1 MAKNLQGDLTMQRIK
16 EILTEQRNLLNNTKI
31 SLKNDGLDFQDF
43 TEFFL
48 EVYAN
53 NLELTSR
60 VNHLLNIKED

>member
-1 MAKNLQGDLTMQRIK
+1 MQRIK

>member
-1 MAKNLQGDLTMQRIK
+1 MQRIK
-16 EILTEQRNLLNNTKI
+16 EILADQRSLLNNTKI

>member
-1 MAKNLQGDLTMQRIK
+1 MERIK
-16 EILTEQRNLLNNTKI
+16 EILAEQKNLLINTREEIK
-31 SLKNDGLDFQDF
+31 LKDREMDFQDF
-43 TEFFL
+43 IEFFL

>member
-1 MAKNLQGDLTMQRIK
+1 MERIK
-16 EILTEQRNLLNNTKI
+16 EILAEQKNLLINTREEIKLI
-31 SLKNDGLDFQDF
+31 NREMDFQDF
-43 TEFFL
+43 IEFFL